1 MTKITVSKKNN
12 KIVDVECDGHTNYG
26 EKGEDIVCASLSSIV
41 QTAVLGLLMIAL
53 IELEM
58 KRDDD
63 RGYLKFTLPEKLSE
77 EQDTKAC
84 AILDTMLCGVSD
96 LYETFSD
103 YIELEVKNVW
113 CLLIFSYLRTIKV
126 AVVL

>member
-103 YIELEVKNVW
+103 YIELEVKNV
-113 CLLIFSYLRTIKV
+113 
-126 AVVL
+126 

>member
-1 MTKITVSKKNN
+1 MTKITISKKNN

-41 QTAVLGLLMIAL
+41 QTAVLGLLMVAL
-53 IELEM
+53 VELDM

-63 RGYLKFTLPEKLSE
+63 KGYLKFTLPENMTE
-77 EQDTKAC
+77 EQETKAC

-103 YIELEVKNVW
+103 YIELEVKNYDV
-113 CLLIFSYLRTIKV
+113 Y
-126 AVVL
+126 